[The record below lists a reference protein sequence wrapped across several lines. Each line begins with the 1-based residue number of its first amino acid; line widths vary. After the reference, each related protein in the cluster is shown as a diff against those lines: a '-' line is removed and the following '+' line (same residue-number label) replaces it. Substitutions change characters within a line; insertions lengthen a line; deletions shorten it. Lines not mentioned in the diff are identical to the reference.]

1 MADDVVVRLVGGP
14 DHPGE
19 LDAAGL
25 RGLLGAVQLLST
37 RVARHLVDQ
46 ARPGRSA
53 GIVERSARVR
63 VVGLA
68 AEGAA
73 TVLRCAVGE
82 EGVLGDGLEHEVTDA
97 VFELVR
103 GLWNE
108 VPPAWTTPLLGEAC
122 VELLDALARV
132 ARTAT
137 FGGARFREVSF
148 APAALSRDVWPREDA
163 PRRYGA
169 VATVRGRLDRVD
181 LRRRVLRVLDETGAD
196 VVVESVLAG
205 FDADADP
212 FVAAARLIGSEV
224 VVSGPASRG
233 PGGLRLRGATVRRA

>member
-1 MADDVVVRLVGGP
+1 MADAVVVRLVGGP

-25 RGLLGAVQLLST
+25 RGLLAAVQLVST
-37 RVARHLVDQ
+37 RVARYLVDQ

-53 GIVERSARVR
+53 GVVERAARIR
-63 VVGLA
+63 LVGLD
-68 AEGAA
+68 AEGTA
-73 TVLRCAVGE
+73 TVLRFAVGE

-97 VFELVR
+97 LFELVR

-108 VPPAWTTPLLGEAC
+108 RPPPWTTPLLGEAC
-122 VELLDALARV
+122 VDLLDALARV
-132 ARTAT
+132 ARTAA

-148 APAALSRDVWPREDA
+148 APAALSRDEWPREDA
-163 PRRYGA
+163 PRRYGET
-169 VATVRGRLDRVD
+169 ATVRGRLDRVD

-205 FDADADP
+205 YDVEGDP
-212 FVAAARLIGSEV
+212 LVAAARLLGSEV

-233 PGGLRLRGATVRRA
+233 PGGLRLRGATVRPA